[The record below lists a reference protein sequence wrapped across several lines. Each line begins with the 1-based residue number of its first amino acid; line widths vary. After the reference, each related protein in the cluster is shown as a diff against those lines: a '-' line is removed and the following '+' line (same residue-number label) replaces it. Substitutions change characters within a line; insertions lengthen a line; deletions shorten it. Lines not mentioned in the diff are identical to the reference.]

1 MPEEQTDIVIELE
14 KALALIYDAKAEILK
29 ARRQKPDKNTLR
41 DLNKTMAK
49 LEIEQT
55 DLEELIDAYEDEP
68 GDLPMPD
75 PALVSEIASLT
86 GAVEQHARSNATATQ
101 SLAVAS
107 KVLDMAIKAT
117 AKGAASG

>member
-1 MPEEQTDIVIELE
+1 M
-14 KALALIYDAKAEILK
+14 ALTYDAKAEILK
-29 ARRQKPDKNTLR
+29 ARRQKPDKDTLR
-41 DLNKTMAK
+41 ELNKTMSK

-68 GDLPMPD
+68 GNLPTPD
-75 PALVSEIASLT
+75 SALVRQIAALT
-86 GAVEQHARSNATATQ
+86 GEVEQHAKKNTTAKQ

-117 AKGAASG
+117 A